1 MRAMQ
6 LEAST
11 LTQWFVYGQ
20 RAAGFRTYG
29 QRAAGFR
36 TVVMEARH

>member
-1 MRAMQ
+1 MQ

-20 RAAGFRTYG
+20 RAAGFRT
-29 QRAAGFR
+29 
-36 TVVMEARH
+36 VVMEARH